1 MKLAKEINSWHVYD
15 AKLCNTYYLSD
26 MSLRQIS
33 KGTNISLTSIFN
45 SIKNYKSILR
55 NKFIEDVEDYLNGDY
70 HLL

>member
-1 MKLAKEINSWHVYD
+1 MKLAREINSWHSYD
-15 AKLCNTYYLSD
+15 AKLCNTYYSGN

-45 SIKNYKSILR
+45 SIKNYRAILKD
-55 NKFIEDVEDYLNGDY
+55 KFIEDIEDYLNGDY

>member
-1 MKLAKEINSWHVYD
+1 MKLAKEISSWHSYD
-15 AKLCNTYYLSD
+15 AKLCNTYYLGD

-45 SIKNYKSILR
+45 SVKNYKAILK
-55 NKFIEDVEDYLNGDY
+55 NKFIEDIEDYLNGDY